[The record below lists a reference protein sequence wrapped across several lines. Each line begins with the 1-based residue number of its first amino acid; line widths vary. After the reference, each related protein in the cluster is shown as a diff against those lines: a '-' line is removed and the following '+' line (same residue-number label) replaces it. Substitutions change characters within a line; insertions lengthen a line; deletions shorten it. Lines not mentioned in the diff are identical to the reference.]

1 LGCAVYAAHAQ
12 EERTLVWAEEFD
24 TPTLLSDVWNIE
36 SGDGC
41 PTLCGWGN
49 NERQIYTATNHRIE
63 NGTLIIQAQKK
74 DEQYTAT
81 RINTKGM
88 RAFQYGRI
96 ETRIK
101 LPQGKGLWPAFWLL
115 GENIDT
121 VGWPQ
126 CGEIDVMEYVGK
138 KPGEIFTSL
147 HTQSSFGNTINTK
160 TITCPDIEDGFH
172 TFAVDWSE
180 EKIAFY
186 VDHTLEYTYQPP
198 YHTKE
203 NWPFDQPF
211 YLLINLAIGGNF
223 GGPEVDDTIFPQEYI
238 IDYIRVYQ

>member
-1 LGCAVYAAHAQ
+1 MGCAVYAAHAQ

-24 TPTLLSDVWNIE
+24 TPTLLSDVWNLE

-74 DEQYTAT
+74 GEQYTAT
-81 RINTKGM
+81 RINTKGK

-121 VGWPQ
+121 VGWPK

-147 HTQSSFGNTINTK
+147 HTQSSFGNTVNTK
-160 TITCPDIEDGFH
+160 TIICHDIEDGFH

-186 VDHTLEYTYQPP
+186 VDNTLEYNYQPP